1 MNPKALTDLAVKIL
15 EDKKAFNLVVLDIQK
30 ISSLAD
36 YFIIASGRSSVHVQ
50 ALAEN
55 LEDELKKQT
64 ALHPRMEGLREG
76 RWILMD
82 YGDLIVHIF
91 QEEEREFYHLE
102 RLWRDALQVENSAEK
117 IEQS

>member
-1 MNPKALTDLAVKIL
+1 MDPKSLTDLAVQIL

-36 YFIIASGRSSVHVQ
+36 YFIIASGRSSIHVQ
-50 ALAEN
+50 ALAEAV
-55 LEDELKKQT
+55 EDELKKQID
-64 ALHPRMEGLREG
+64 LQPRKEGLREG
-76 RWILMD
+76 RWVLLD

-102 RLWRDALQVENSAEK
+102 RLWRDALQVENLAEK
-117 IEQS
+117 VEES